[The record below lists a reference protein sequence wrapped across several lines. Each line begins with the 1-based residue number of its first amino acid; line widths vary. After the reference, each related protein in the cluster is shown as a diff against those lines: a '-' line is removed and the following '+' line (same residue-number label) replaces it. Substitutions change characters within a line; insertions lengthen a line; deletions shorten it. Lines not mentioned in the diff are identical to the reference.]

1 MTNFPMPPR
10 SMSLDFIA
18 FGVAVATALVVLFV
32 LCWLVAAG
40 LPSLV
45 SASHGWI
52 RLFTTAPESSGRA
65 LIEGVIWSIVI
76 RLDYRR
82 SDGADLQQDC
92 WRELSA
98 PRAMTT
104 PGGQNSSPPR
114 GSQSGLANL

>member
-18 FGVAVATALVVLFV
+18 FGVAAAAALVVLFV

-40 LPSLV
+40 MPSLV

-65 LIEGVIWSIVI
+65 LIEGVIWSILFGWIIAAVMVPI
-76 RLDYRR
+76 YNKIVGTSSRH
-82 SDGADLQQDC
+82 Q
-92 WRELSA
+92 
-98 PRAMTT
+98 
-104 PGGQNSSPPR
+104 GQ
-114 GSQSGLANL
+114 